1 LFYNLVKLTVEEI
14 GKMKTFVFLSSALI
28 VLIFAHQSTSQQQ
41 QPPKCTTL
49 LDLGIILDASGSI
62 GEAAYN
68 QARQAIKTLVQSLNV
83 SQGKI
88 HFGLINYSSSSAIVQ
103 GFIPTEQV
111 KSLITQK
118 IDKMVYAGGGTATA
132 NALLTA
138 RTKLFSTRRGQETP
152 RIALIFTDGASNE
165 GLAAV
170 KSESDQLKNEGI
182 ELFSIGIGTGIKQ
195 DELNAMASFQQNVML
210 ITNYNALVNSIN
222 AITLKAC
229 EANAIVP
236 LNKEVETKAIEPQEL
251 RYFVTK
257 TETVDPKIQYV
268 EIGVTEKKG
277 AVNVYYSTDVKNP
290 NSQNSMRAVPS
301 RSFISRNGEPNH
313 IYIIPF
319 EKKETNLFYSI
330 EGIEKDNDASLKV
343 QVLKF

>member
-1 LFYNLVKLTVEEI
+1 
-14 GKMKTFVFLSSALI
+14 
-28 VLIFAHQSTSQQQ
+28 
-41 QPPKCTTL
+41 
-49 LDLGIILDASGSI
+49 
-62 GEAAYN
+62 
-68 QARQAIKTLVQSLNV
+68 
-83 SQGKI
+83 
-88 HFGLINYSSSSAIVQ
+88 
-103 GFIPTEQV
+103 
-111 KSLITQK
+111 
-118 IDKMVYAGGGTATA
+118 MVYAGGGTATA